1 MFRVLEM
8 SRYFRPA
15 ADCFIDTLASL
26 AYFKRM
32 YLSHFNLKIKPFRIS
47 PDPKFLWLGET
58 HKEALAMLKYGI
70 HDNCGFLLLSGDI
83 GTGKT
88 TLINGLLESL
98 DDQTLIALIPDPGLE
113 KLDFYNFLSQAFN
126 IKKFFSSKGDFLVY
140 FIHFLHK
147 ANAENKKVLIIID
160 EAQRL
165 SHEIMEEIRQLSNI
179 EKKDTKLLNV
189 FLVGQHELIQ
199 ALNETR
205 NRALLQRITMKY
217 LIGPLNHADV
227 ESYIAFRLKVAGTEK
242 KIFSSGAIRQ
252 IISFSNGYPRLIN
265 IICDHALL
273 TAYVKGKQ
281 KIDGPIIKDC
291 ARDLHINVELPK
303 GSQIRTR
310 SANRLVNAFRHPLQK
325 PVPGILLYLGLLVLI
340 MTAAAFIVYKSG
352 FMPSSITHL
361 LPLKQAIHHNIS
373 AGNTP
378 PAQIPS
384 EASLPVPV
392 STSPSDDKTLELETG
407 TQPTSTSSAPAESVK
422 TPPLFQEEMFTVQF
436 PSDSNEFSPAAYA
449 LLNNI
454 IDIALRYHD
463 LEILIAGYT
472 DSVGDLVYNKQLSSF
487 RATVVKSY
495 LVGHGVESER
505 IFVSGMGPDNPI
517 ADNDTPEGRQLN
529 RRVEIK
535 LQHKR

>member
-1 MFRVLEM
+1 M
-8 SRYFRPA
+8 
-15 ADCFIDTLASL
+15 
-26 AYFKRM
+26 M

-98 DDQTLIALIPDPGLE
+98 DDQILIAMVSDPGLE
-113 KLDFYNFLSQAFN
+113 KLDFYNFLTQAFD
-126 IKKFFSSKGDFLVY
+126 IKKTFQSKGDFLVH

-147 ANAENKKVLIIID
+147 ANADNKKVLIIID

-165 SHEIMEEIRQLSNI
+165 SHEIMEEVRQLSNI

-189 FLVGQHELIQ
+189 FLVGQHELID

-227 ESYIAFRLKVAGTEK
+227 ENYIAFRLKVAGTEK

-273 TAYVKGKQ
+273 TTYVKGKH
-281 KIDGPIIKDC
+281 KVDGAIIKEC
-291 ARDLHINVELPK
+291 AKDLHINVDLPK
-303 GSQIRTR
+303 GSQMSIRFID
-310 SANRLVNAFRHPLQK
+310 RLTDALRHPLQK
-325 PVPGILLYLGLLVLI
+325 PAFGLLLYLGMLILILSATGIILFRSGLIPSLVTETLP
-340 MTAAAFIVYKSG
+340 TQSV
-352 FMPSSITHL
+352 PHL
-361 LPLKQAIHHNIS
+361 SKAP
-373 AGNTP
+373 GNTALP
-378 PAQIPS
+378 PKPS
-384 EASLPVPV
+384 AESLPPPV
-392 STSPSDDKTLELETG
+392 STTRPANNTPELETG
-407 TQPTSTSSAPAESVK
+407 MQKESTPPLPAESVQ
-422 TPPLFQEEMFTVQF
+422 TLPPFKEKVFTVQF
-436 PSDSNEFSPAAYA
+436 PSDSNEFSPGAYA
-449 LLNNI
+449 LLDDI
-454 IDIALRYHD
+454 IDIARKYHD
-463 LEILIAGYT
+463 LEISIAGYT
-472 DSVGDLVYNKQLSSF
+472 DSVGDRAYNKQLSRF

-495 LVGHGVESER
+495 LVGHGVDSNQ
-505 IFVSGMGPDNPI
+505 ILVSGMGPDNPI
-517 ADNDTPEGRQLN
+517 ATNDTREGRKLN

-535 LQHKR
+535 LHSKK